1 MTIEQGMYNNQYAD
15 NLTAKHDQ
23 KKNSNHVFSPTFYS
37 NCTKH
42 GLNTIAL
49 CRCTRKTG
57 KLQLLPVDIRKM
69 LDIFHENSY
78 QLIVEIF

>member
-1 MTIEQGMYNNQYAD
+1 MTIEQGMYNNQFAD
-15 NLTAKHDQ
+15 NVTEKHDQ
-23 KKNSNHVFSPTFYS
+23 NKNSNHGVFPRHFSLIAPNMVS
-37 NCTKH
+37 
-42 GLNTIAL
+42 IAL